1 MGRHSGEKQSSRT
14 SPLKLSDLA
23 PEPPIAIDIYWCQHH
38 GQMVSE
44 DSILFHYRSG
54 RGMKYNK
61 VCCVLSTVLVNV
73 AIFI

>member
-1 MGRHSGEKQSSRT
+1 MGRHFGKKQSSRT

-23 PEPPIAIDIYWCQHH
+23 PEPLIAIDIYWLPT
-38 GQMVSE
+38 
-44 DSILFHYRSG
+44 SILFHYHSG